1 MKMLRLSP
9 YYAPERISST
19 HLTENL
25 EAAYAAAGFQTE
37 IYVPTPTRGIT
48 DEEWRTYRKI
58 KYEEKLDGKLIVH
71 RFSMFREGKNPIGR
85 ALRYVLVN
93 LIQYH
98 KGCHAKDITLITGG
112 STPPTQGVL
121 CSLVAKRL
129 SKKYKRPVPFIFN
142 LQDMFPESLASTGL
156 AKKGSLLYRIGEKI
170 SAFTYRN
177 ATEIMVIS
185 ENMKAALLEKGVPA
199 EKISV
204 IYNWID
210 TEAAL
215 PVEREHNELFD
226 ELGLDRDKFYL
237 TYAGNLG
244 NSQNVDILLSCA
256 DALKEKDDIRFV
268 IFGGGSEKD
277 KFEKKIADSG
287 LTNIALYP
295 LQPMEKI
302 SQVYS
307 LGDAS
312 FVTCKKGV
320 GAGAFPS
327 KAATILSTATPIIA
341 SFDLESDLCRIL
353 TENKAGLCADA
364 EDVQG
369 AVDAIL
375 TLYNDRNLV
384 AQYGQNARRL
394 ACDRFSKEVGT
405 AAKVALFEK
414 YNED

>member
-1 MKMLRLSP
+1 MKILFLNP
-9 YYAPERISST
+9 YYKPEIISST
-19 HLTENL
+19 HLGEDL
-25 EAAYAAAGFQTE
+25 RSALAAAGHTME
-37 IYVPTPTRGIT
+37 LYTPYPTRGIS
-48 DEEWRTYRKI
+48 DEVRKEYIQHHRT
-58 KYEEKLDGKLIVH
+58 ETELDGKLAVH
-71 RFSMFREGKNPIGR
+71 RFPLYREGRNPLSR
-85 ALRYVLVN
+85 ALRYSILELKHLWFALRAKDIDLWPVSSTPPINGLVAVLVN
-93 LIQYH
+93 KIR
-98 KGCHAKDITLITGG
+98 KI
-112 STPPTQGVL
+112 
-121 CSLVAKRL
+121 
-129 SKKYKRPVPFIFN
+129 PFVYTV
-142 LQDMFPESLASTGL
+142 QDMFPESMVSTGL
-156 AKKGSLLYRIGEKI
+156 TKEGSLLYKIG
-170 SAFTYRN
+170 SWVSNVTYKN
-177 ATEIMVIS
+177 ADHIIVIS
-185 ENMKAALLEKGVPA
+185 HSIKNALVQKGVPE

-210 TEAAL
+210 TEATL
-215 PVEREHNELFD
+215 PVAREDNELFD

-244 NSQNVDILLSCA
+244 NSQNVDILLACA
-256 DALKEKDDIRFV
+256 EALKDKEDVRFI
-268 IFGGGSEKD
+268 IFGGGSEKE

-341 SFDLESDLCRIL
+341 SFDLDSDLCRIL
-353 TENKAGLCADA
+353 TDAEAGLCADA

-375 TLYNDRNLV
+375 TLYNDRDKATAMGL
-384 AQYGQNARRL
+384 NARRL

-405 AAKVALFEK
+405 AAKVALFQK
-414 YNED
+414 FDN